1 MKSRYGNEILFI
13 TFFFKSLFFYL
24 VIGVIAWLVFSLFM
38 RGNLFAINQIEVFG
52 NRSLS
57 GKYIQSA
64 SGIEIGKSIFSVR
77 SWEIENRIKK
87 INDVKSVKVQKVFP
101 HLIRIEIIERV
112 PLAKVVIGDTWFYI
126 DDQGVRVNTPSDNP
140 ERLISL
146 YVPSL
151 EDNSIPMTL
160 EIIRAWLSGFDTPLK
175 LVKMVHHNLFI
186 LQLQNDIF
194 IKCENVQNLKEKVPI
209 LKPLLREV
217 QVKALK
223 VVGFDLR
230 MKKDIVL
237 IQDEEEV
244 F

>member
-1 MKSRYGNEILFI
+1 
-13 TFFFKSLFFYL
+13 
-24 VIGVIAWLVFSLFM
+24 LVFSLFM
-38 RGNLFAINQIEVFG
+38 RGNLFAVNQIEVIG
-52 NRSLS
+52 NRTLS
-57 GKYIQSA
+57 VKYIANA
-64 SGIEIGKSIFSVR
+64 SGIQVGQSIFGLR

-101 HLIRIEIIERV
+101 HLIRIEIVERT
-112 PLAKVVIGDTWFYI
+112 PLAKVVVGDTWFYV

-140 ERLISL
+140 DQLISL
-146 YVPSL
+146 FVPSL
-151 EDNSIPMTL
+151 EYDSIPITL
-160 EIIRAWLSGFDTPLK
+160 EVIRTWMSDFDTPLK
-175 LVKMVHHNLFI
+175 LVKMVHNNLFI

-194 IKCENVQNLKEKVPI
+194 IKCESVQNLKEKVPV

>member
-1 MKSRYGNEILFI
+1 M
-13 TFFFKSLFFYL
+13 
-24 VIGVIAWLVFSLFM
+24 VFSLFM
-38 RGNLFAINQIEVFG
+38 RGNLFAVNQIEVIG
-52 NRSLS
+52 NRTLS
-57 GKYIQSA
+57 VKYIANA
-64 SGIEIGKSIFSVR
+64 SGIQVGQSIFGLR

-101 HLIRIEIIERV
+101 HLIRIEIVERA
-112 PLAKVVIGDTWFYI
+112 PLAKVVVGDTWFYV

-140 ERLISL
+140 DQLISL
-146 YVPSL
+146 FVPSL
-151 EDNSIPMTL
+151 EYDSIPITL
-160 EIIRAWLSGFDTPLK
+160 EVIRTWMSDFDTPLK
-175 LVKMVHHNLFI
+175 LVKMVHNNLFI

-194 IKCENVQNLKEKVPI
+194 IKCESVQNLKEEVPV

>member
-1 MKSRYGNEILFI
+1 M
-13 TFFFKSLFFYL
+13 
-24 VIGVIAWLVFSLFM
+24 VFSLFM
-38 RGNLFAINQIEVFG
+38 RGNLFAVNQIEVIG
-52 NRSLS
+52 NRTLS
-57 GKYIQSA
+57 VKYIANA
-64 SGIEIGKSIFSVR
+64 SGIQVGQSIFGLR

-101 HLIRIEIIERV
+101 HLIRIEIVERA
-112 PLAKVVIGDTWFYI
+112 PLAKVVVGDTWFYV

-140 ERLISL
+140 DQLISL
-146 YVPSL
+146 FVPSL
-151 EDNSIPMTL
+151 EYDSIPITL
-160 EIIRAWLSGFDTPLK
+160 EVIRTWMSDFDTPLK
-175 LVKMVHHNLFI
+175 LVKMVHNNLFI

-194 IKCENVQNLKEKVPI
+194 IKCESVQNLKEKVAV

>member
-1 MKSRYGNEILFI
+1 
-13 TFFFKSLFFYL
+13 
-24 VIGVIAWLVFSLFM
+24 M
-38 RGNLFAINQIEVFG
+38 RGNLFAVNQIEVIG
-52 NRSLS
+52 NRTLS
-57 GKYIQSA
+57 VKYIANA
-64 SGIEIGKSIFSVR
+64 SGIQVGQSIFGLR

-101 HLIRIEIIERV
+101 HLIRIEIVERT
-112 PLAKVVIGDTWFYI
+112 PLAKVVVGDTWFYV

-140 ERLISL
+140 DQLISL
-146 YVPSL
+146 FVPSL
-151 EDNSIPMTL
+151 EYDSIPITL
-160 EIIRAWLSGFDTPLK
+160 EVIRTWMSDFDTPLK
-175 LVKMVHHNLFI
+175 LVKMVHNNLFI

-194 IKCENVQNLKEKVPI
+194 IKCESVQNLKEKVPV

-244 F
+244 FEII

>member
-1 MKSRYGNEILFI
+1 
-13 TFFFKSLFFYL
+13 
-24 VIGVIAWLVFSLFM
+24 M
-38 RGNLFAINQIEVFG
+38 RGNLFAVIQIEVIG

-57 GKYIQSA
+57 IKYIENA
-64 SGIEIGKSIFSVR
+64 SGIQIGQSIFGLR
-77 SWEIENRIKK
+77 SWEIENRIKQ

-101 HLIRIEIIERV
+101 HLIQIQIVERT
-112 PLAKVVIGDTWFYI
+112 PLAKVVVGDTWFYV

-140 ERLISL
+140 DQLISL
-146 YVPSL
+146 YIPSL
-151 EDNSIPMTL
+151 ENDSIPAAL
-160 EIIRAWLSGFDTPLK
+160 EVIRAWLSDFETPLK
-175 LVKMVHHNLFI
+175 MVKLVHDNLFI

-194 IKCENVQNLKEKVPI
+194 IKCESVQNLKEKIPI

-237 IQDEEEV
+237 IQDEEEI

>member
-1 MKSRYGNEILFI
+1 
-13 TFFFKSLFFYL
+13 
-24 VIGVIAWLVFSLFM
+24 M
-38 RGNLFAINQIEVFG
+38 RGNLFAVNQIEVIG

-57 GKYIQSA
+57 IKYIENA
-64 SGIEIGKSIFSVR
+64 SGIQIGQSIFGLR
-77 SWEIENRIKK
+77 SWEIENRIKQ

-101 HLIRIEIIERV
+101 HLIQIQIVERT
-112 PLAKVVIGDTWFYI
+112 PLAKVVVGDTWFYV

-140 ERLISL
+140 DQLISL
-146 YVPSL
+146 YIPSL
-151 EDNSIPMTL
+151 ENDSIPAAL
-160 EIIRAWLSGFDTPLK
+160 EVIRAWLSDFETPLK
-175 LVKMVHHNLFI
+175 MVKLVHDNLFI

-194 IKCENVQNLKEKVPI
+194 IKCESVQNLKEKIPI

-237 IQDEEEV
+237 IQDEEEI

>member
-1 MKSRYGNEILFI
+1 
-13 TFFFKSLFFYL
+13 
-24 VIGVIAWLVFSLFM
+24 LVFSLFM
-38 RGNLFAINQIEVFG
+38 RGNLFAVNQIEVSG
-52 NRSLS
+52 NRSIS
-57 GKYIQSA
+57 VKYIESA
-64 SGIEIGKSIFSVR
+64 SGIQIGQSIFGLR
-77 SWEIENRIKK
+77 TWEIENRIKK
-87 INDVKSVKVQKVFP
+87 INDVKSVRVQKVFP
-101 HLIRIEIIERV
+101 HLIRIEIVERA
-112 PLAKVVIGDTWFYI
+112 PLAKVVVGDTWFYV

-140 ERLISL
+140 DLLISL

-151 EDNSIPMTL
+151 ENDSIKMTL
-160 EIIRAWLSGFDTPLK
+160 EVIRAWLSDFDTHLK
-175 LVKMVHHNLFI
+175 MTKMVHNNLFI

-194 IKCENVQNLKEKVPI
+194 IKCESVQNLKEKIPV

-237 IQDEEEV
+237 IQDEEEI

>member
-1 MKSRYGNEILFI
+1 
-13 TFFFKSLFFYL
+13 
-24 VIGVIAWLVFSLFM
+24 M
-38 RGNLFAINQIEVFG
+38 RGNLFAVNQIEVIG

-57 GKYIQSA
+57 IKYIENA
-64 SGIEIGKSIFSVR
+64 SGIQIGQSIFGLR
-77 SWEIENRIKK
+77 SWEIENRIKQ

-101 HLIRIEIIERV
+101 HLIQIQIVERT
-112 PLAKVVIGDTWFYI
+112 PLAKVVVGDTWFYV

-140 ERLISL
+140 DQLISL
-146 YVPSL
+146 YIPSL
-151 EDNSIPMTL
+151 ENDSIPAAL
-160 EIIRAWLSGFDTPLK
+160 EVIRAWLSDFETPLK
-175 LVKMVHHNLFI
+175 MVKLVHDNLFI

-194 IKCENVQNLKEKVPI
+194 IKCESVQNLKEKVPV

-237 IQDEEEV
+237 IQDEEEI

>member
-1 MKSRYGNEILFI
+1 M
-13 TFFFKSLFFYL
+13 
-24 VIGVIAWLVFSLFM
+24 VFSLFM
-38 RGNLFAINQIEVFG
+38 RGNLFAVNQIEVIG
-52 NRSLS
+52 NRTLS
-57 GKYIQSA
+57 VKYIANA
-64 SGIEIGKSIFSVR
+64 SGIQVGQSIFGLR

-87 INDVKSVKVQKVFP
+87 INDVKIVKVQKVFP
-101 HLIRIEIIERV
+101 HLIRIEIVERT
-112 PLAKVVIGDTWFYI
+112 PLAKVVVGDTWFYV

-140 ERLISL
+140 DQLISL
-146 YVPSL
+146 FVPSL
-151 EDNSIPMTL
+151 EYDSIPITL
-160 EIIRAWLSGFDTPLK
+160 EVIRTWMSDFDTPLK
-175 LVKMVHHNLFI
+175 LVKMVHNNLFI

-194 IKCENVQNLKEKVPI
+194 IKCESVQNLKEKVPV

>member
-1 MKSRYGNEILFI
+1 
-13 TFFFKSLFFYL
+13 
-24 VIGVIAWLVFSLFM
+24 M
-38 RGNLFAINQIEVFG
+38 RGNLFAVNQIEVIG

-57 GKYIQSA
+57 IKYIENA
-64 SGIEIGKSIFSVR
+64 SGIQIGQSIFGLR
-77 SWEIENRIKK
+77 SWEIENRIKQ

-101 HLIRIEIIERV
+101 HLIQIQIVERT
-112 PLAKVVIGDTWFYI
+112 PLAKVVVGDTWFYV

-140 ERLISL
+140 DQLISL
-146 YVPSL
+146 YIPSL
-151 EDNSIPMTL
+151 ENDSIPAAL
-160 EIIRAWLSGFDTPLK
+160 EVIRAWLSDFETPLK
-175 LVKMVHHNLFI
+175 MVKLVHDNLFI

-194 IKCENVQNLKEKVPI
+194 IKCESVQNLKEKVPV

>member
-1 MKSRYGNEILFI
+1 M
-13 TFFFKSLFFYL
+13 
-24 VIGVIAWLVFSLFM
+24 VFSLFM
-38 RGNLFAINQIEVFG
+38 RGNLFAVNQIEVIG
-52 NRSLS
+52 NRTLS
-57 GKYIQSA
+57 VKYIANA
-64 SGIEIGKSIFSVR
+64 SGIQVGQSIFGLR

-101 HLIRIEIIERV
+101 HLIRIEIVERT
-112 PLAKVVIGDTWFYI
+112 PLAKVVVGDTWFYV

-140 ERLISL
+140 DQLISL
-146 YVPSL
+146 FVPSL
-151 EDNSIPMTL
+151 EYDSIPITL
-160 EIIRAWLSGFDTPLK
+160 EVIRTWMSDFDTPLK
-175 LVKMVHHNLFI
+175 LVKMVHNNLFI

-194 IKCENVQNLKEKVPI
+194 IKCESVQNLKEKVPV

>member
-1 MKSRYGNEILFI
+1 
-13 TFFFKSLFFYL
+13 
-24 VIGVIAWLVFSLFM
+24 LVFSLFM
-38 RGNLFAINQIEVFG
+38 RGNLFAVNQIEVIG
-52 NRSLS
+52 NRTLS
-57 GKYIQSA
+57 VKYIANA
-64 SGIEIGKSIFSVR
+64 SGIQVGQSIFGLR

-101 HLIRIEIIERV
+101 HLIRIEIVERA
-112 PLAKVVIGDTWFYI
+112 PLAKVVVGDTWFYV

-140 ERLISL
+140 DQLISL
-146 YVPSL
+146 FVPSL
-151 EDNSIPMTL
+151 EYDSIPITL
-160 EIIRAWLSGFDTPLK
+160 EVIRTWMSDFDTPLK
-175 LVKMVHHNLFI
+175 LVKMVHNNLFI

-194 IKCENVQNLKEKVPI
+194 IKCESVQNLKEKVPV

>member
-1 MKSRYGNEILFI
+1 M
-13 TFFFKSLFFYL
+13 
-24 VIGVIAWLVFSLFM
+24 VFSLFM
-38 RGNLFAINQIEVFG
+38 RGNLFAVNQIEVIG
-52 NRSLS
+52 NRTLS
-57 GKYIQSA
+57 VKYIANA
-64 SGIEIGKSIFSVR
+64 SGIQVGQSIFGLR

-101 HLIRIEIIERV
+101 HLIRIEIVERA
-112 PLAKVVIGDTWFYI
+112 PLEKVVVGDTWFYV

-140 ERLISL
+140 DQLISL
-146 YVPSL
+146 FVPSL
-151 EDNSIPMTL
+151 EYDSIPITL
-160 EIIRAWLSGFDTPLK
+160 EVIRTWMSDFDTPLK
-175 LVKMVHHNLFI
+175 LVKMVHNNLFI

-194 IKCENVQNLKEKVPI
+194 IKCESVQNLKEKVPV

>member
-1 MKSRYGNEILFI
+1 
-13 TFFFKSLFFYL
+13 
-24 VIGVIAWLVFSLFM
+24 M
-38 RGNLFAINQIEVFG
+38 RGNLFAVNQIEVIG

-57 GKYIQSA
+57 IKYIENA
-64 SGIEIGKSIFSVR
+64 SGIQIGQSIFGLR
-77 SWEIENRIKK
+77 SWEIENKIKQ

-101 HLIRIEIIERV
+101 HLIQIQIVERT
-112 PLAKVVIGDTWFYI
+112 PLAKVVVGDTWFYV

-140 ERLISL
+140 DQLISL
-146 YVPSL
+146 YIPSL
-151 EDNSIPMTL
+151 ENDSIPAAL
-160 EIIRAWLSGFDTPLK
+160 EVIRAWLSDFETPLK
-175 LVKMVHHNLFI
+175 MVKLVHDNLFI

-194 IKCENVQNLKEKVPI
+194 IKCESVQNLKEKIPI

-237 IQDEEEV
+237 IQDEEEI

>member
-1 MKSRYGNEILFI
+1 
-13 TFFFKSLFFYL
+13 
-24 VIGVIAWLVFSLFM
+24 M
-38 RGNLFAINQIEVFG
+38 RGNLFAVNQIEVIG
-52 NRSLS
+52 NRTLS
-57 GKYIQSA
+57 VKYIANA
-64 SGIEIGKSIFSVR
+64 SGIQVGQSIFGLR

-101 HLIRIEIIERV
+101 HLIRIEIVERT
-112 PLAKVVIGDTWFYI
+112 PLAKVVVGDTWFYV

-140 ERLISL
+140 DQLISL
-146 YVPSL
+146 FVPSL
-151 EDNSIPMTL
+151 EYDSIPITL
-160 EIIRAWLSGFDTPLK
+160 EVIRTWMSDFDTPLK
-175 LVKMVHHNLFI
+175 LVKMVHNNLFI

-194 IKCENVQNLKEKVPI
+194 IKCESVQNLKEKVPV

>member
-1 MKSRYGNEILFI
+1 
-13 TFFFKSLFFYL
+13 
-24 VIGVIAWLVFSLFM
+24 M
-38 RGNLFAINQIEVFG
+38 RGNLFAVNQIEVIG
-52 NRSLS
+52 NRTLS
-57 GKYIQSA
+57 VKYIANA
-64 SGIEIGKSIFSVR
+64 SGIQVGQSIFGLR

-101 HLIRIEIIERV
+101 HLIRIEIVERA
-112 PLAKVVIGDTWFYI
+112 PLAKVVVGDTWFYV

-140 ERLISL
+140 DQLISL
-146 YVPSL
+146 FVPPL
-151 EDNSIPMTL
+151 EYDSIPITL
-160 EIIRAWLSGFDTPLK
+160 EVIRTWMSDFDTPLK
-175 LVKMVHHNLFI
+175 LVKMVHNNLFI

-194 IKCENVQNLKEKVPI
+194 IKCESVQNLKEKVPV

>member
-1 MKSRYGNEILFI
+1 MKSRYGNEILQI
-13 TFFFKSLFFYL
+13 TIFFEALFFYL
-24 VIGVIAWLVFSLFM
+24 ILGVIAWLIFSLFM
-38 RGNLFAINQIEVFG
+38 RGNLFAVNQIEVIG
-52 NRSLS
+52 NQSLS

-64 SGIEIGKSIFSVR
+64 SGIEIGQSIFGLR
-77 SWEIENRIKK
+77 SWEIENRIRK

-101 HLIRIEIIERV
+101 HLIRIEIVERT

-126 DDQGVRVNTPSDNP
+126 DDQGVRVNAPSDNP
-140 ERLISL
+140 EQLISL
-146 YVPSL
+146 FVPSL
-151 EDNSIPMTL
+151 ENNSILLTL
-160 EIIRAWLSGFDTPLK
+160 EVIRAWLSDFDTPLK
-175 LVKMVHHNLFI
+175 RVKMVHDHLFI

-194 IKCENVQNLKEKVPI
+194 IKCESVQNLKEKISI

-217 QVKALK
+217 QIKALK

>member
-1 MKSRYGNEILFI
+1 MAWFI
-13 TFFFKSLFFYL
+13 
-24 VIGVIAWLVFSLFM
+24 FSLFM
-38 RGNLFAINQIEVFG
+38 RGNLFAVIQIEVIG

-57 GKYIQSA
+57 IKYIENA
-64 SGIEIGKSIFSVR
+64 SGIQIGQSIFGLR
-77 SWEIENRIKK
+77 SWEIENRIKQ

-101 HLIRIEIIERV
+101 HLIQIQIVERT
-112 PLAKVVIGDTWFYI
+112 PLAKVVVGDTWFYV

-140 ERLISL
+140 DQLISL
-146 YVPSL
+146 YIPSL
-151 EDNSIPMTL
+151 ENDSIPAAL
-160 EIIRAWLSGFDTPLK
+160 EVIRAWLSDFETPLK
-175 LVKMVHHNLFI
+175 MVKLVHDNLFI

-194 IKCENVQNLKEKVPI
+194 IKCESVQNLKEKIPI

-237 IQDEEEV
+237 IQDEEEI

>member
-1 MKSRYGNEILFI
+1 
-13 TFFFKSLFFYL
+13 
-24 VIGVIAWLVFSLFM
+24 M
-38 RGNLFAINQIEVFG
+38 RGNLFAVNQIEVIG
-52 NRSLS
+52 NRTLS
-57 GKYIQSA
+57 VKYIANA
-64 SGIEIGKSIFSVR
+64 SGIQVGQSIFGLR

-87 INDVKSVKVQKVFP
+87 INDVKIVKVQKVFP
-101 HLIRIEIIERV
+101 HLIRIEIVERT
-112 PLAKVVIGDTWFYI
+112 PLAKVVVGDTWFYV

-140 ERLISL
+140 DQLISL
-146 YVPSL
+146 FVPSL
-151 EDNSIPMTL
+151 EYDSIPITL
-160 EIIRAWLSGFDTPLK
+160 EVIRTWMSDFDTPLK
-175 LVKMVHHNLFI
+175 LVKMVHNNLFI

-194 IKCENVQNLKEKVPI
+194 IKCESVQNLKEKVPV